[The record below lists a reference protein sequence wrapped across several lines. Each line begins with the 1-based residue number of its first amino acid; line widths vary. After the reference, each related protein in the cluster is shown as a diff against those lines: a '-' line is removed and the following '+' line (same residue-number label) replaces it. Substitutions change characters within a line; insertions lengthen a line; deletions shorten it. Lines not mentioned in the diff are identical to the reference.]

1 MKKITQNLM
10 VALTI
15 FSSMAII
22 SQTEVEDSTLQELEE
37 VVLMGSGVIDLAA
50 DRVTPVAASTIKGSE
65 IQKKIGTQ
73 DITMTLVNTPS
84 VYVAGQAGGY
94 GDSRIAVRG
103 FEQDNTA
110 YMLNGQP
117 INGMEDGKMYWSN
130 WSGMNDVASVVE
142 IQRGLGASKLAISS
156 VGGTVNFVM
165 NSNDVRQGGFMYAG
179 FANDDYLK
187 TTYFLKTTCQCSR
200 KIGCALIAMNSI
212 TTLMTGARN
221 KKRSGKKIVLRMDYQ
236 LLTMIQC
243 PRMTQN

>member
-1 MKKITQNLM
+1 
-10 VALTI
+10 
-15 FSSMAII
+15 
-22 SQTEVEDSTLQELEE
+22 
-37 VVLMGSGVIDLAA
+37 
-50 DRVTPVAASTIKGSE
+50 
-65 IQKKIGTQ
+65 
-73 DITMTLVNTPS
+73 MTLVNTPS

-187 TTYFLKTTCQCSR
+187 TTYSY
-200 KIGCALIAMNSI
+200 N
-212 TTLMTGARN
+212 TG
-221 KKRSGKKIVLRMDYQ
+221 RSDDGWATSF
-236 LLTMIQC
+236 LLTHWQGDGYNDC
-243 PRMTQN
+243 LLYTSPSPRD